1 MNLFLK
7 QVTVICPGSK
17 YHNKLTN
24 ILIEKGVISSIGT
37 SVKKPSN
44 CKEYYHKG
52 ACVSIGW
59 FDIGTQIGEPG
70 YEQRETISTVSKA
83 AAAGGY
89 TGIACFPNTNPPLH
103 SKSEIQYINH
113 NSKNEIVDIY
123 PIGALSKYCK
133 GEEMTEMI
141 DMSQAGAIAFSDG
154 RLGIEKDGLLLRALE
169 YSKSINKTIV
179 SAARK
184 QSFTS
189 NGLIHE
195 GISSTKIGVPG
206 IPHIAE
212 DITVDRDIKLC
223 EYVDGRLLIHN
234 ISSKGSVGSIKTAR
248 KTNQNI
254 SASVSY
260 LNLVAN
266 ETFIESFDENY
277 KVLPP
282 LRSKKD
288 QSVLR
293 NAVQNNDISV
303 ITSNHEPIEEE
314 IKSKEFFY
322 AEFGAIGLETCF
334 PALNTFAKDSISLD
348 QIIQCITV
356 NPRSILGIPTPTIEN
371 GSAANMTVFDPTAQW
386 TLHKKNINS
395 KSKNSPYIGTEF
407 TGKIL
412 GIIANN
418 KVSGL

>member
-7 QVTVICPGSK
+7 QVTVISPGSK
-17 YHNKLTN
+17 HHNKLTN
-24 ILIEKGVISSIGT
+24 ILIEKGVISSIGA
-37 SVKKPSN
+37 SIKKPTN
-44 CKEYYHKG
+44 CKEFYHKG

-70 YEQRETISTVSKA
+70 FEQRETISTVSKA

-103 SKSEIQYINH
+103 SKSEIQYIDH
-113 NSKNEIVDIY
+113 NSKNELVDIY

-133 GEEMTEMI
+133 GEEITEMI
-141 DMSQAGAIAFSDG
+141 DMSNAGAVAFSDG
-154 RLGIEKDGLLLRALE
+154 RSGIEKDGLLLRALE
-169 YSKSINKTIV
+169 YSKSINKTII
-179 SAARK
+179 SAPRK

-189 NGLIHE
+189 KGQIHE
-195 GISSTKIGVPG
+195 GTSSTKIGVPG

-212 DITVDRDIKLC
+212 DITVERDIKLC
-223 EYVDGRLLIHN
+223 EYVDGTLLIHN
-234 ISSKGSVGSIKTAR
+234 ISSQGAVGSIKTAR
-248 KTNQNI
+248 KTNHNI

-266 ETFIESFDENY
+266 ETFIETFNENY

-288 QSVLR
+288 QSALLK
-293 NAVQNNDISV
+293 AVQNNDISV

-322 AEFGAIGLETCF
+322 AAFGAIGLETCF
-334 PALNTFAKDSISLD
+334 SAVNTFAKDTISLD
-348 QIIQCITV
+348 QLIQCLTI
-356 NPRSILGIPTPTIEN
+356 NPRTVLGISAPTFEK
-371 GSAANMTVFDPTAQW
+371 GSEANLTVFDPLFQW
-386 TLHKKNINS
+386 TFRKKNINS
-395 KSKNSPYIGTEF
+395 KSKNSPFIDTKF
-407 TGKIL
+407 TGKVL
-412 GIIANN
+412 GVMANN
-418 KVSGL
+418 KLSGF